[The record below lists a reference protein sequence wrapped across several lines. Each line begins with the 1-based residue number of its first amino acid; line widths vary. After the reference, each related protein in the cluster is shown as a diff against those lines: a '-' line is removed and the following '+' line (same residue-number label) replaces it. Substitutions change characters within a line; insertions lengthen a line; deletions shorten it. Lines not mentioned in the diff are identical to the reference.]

1 MVFAID
7 VKYPSW
13 TSENE
18 NRSAV
23 FDSLWTPGWVL
34 QARTLEWIAVPFPRG
49 SSQPRDLTQVSC
61 IAGGFFTSWATREA
75 QEYWS
80 GGLSLLQQIFL
91 TQESNQGLLQCR
103 WILYQLRYQ
112 GIQKIVYIMCY
123 AVLSHVQLFVIPW
136 TVANQAPL
144 SMGILQARILEW
156 VAPSSKGSSQLRD
169 RTQVSGIA
177 GRFSTIWVTRK
188 AHHGPS
194 LGFISKCE

>member
-1 MVFAID
+1 MD
-7 VKYPSW
+7 QWKW
-13 TSENE
+13 K
-18 NRSAV
+18 
-23 FDSLWTPGWVL
+23 SLSRVWLFVNPWMSSPGQNTGVN
-34 QARTLEWIAVPFPRG
+34 
-49 SSQPRDLTQVSC
+49 SC
-61 IAGGFFTSWATREA
+61 
-75 QEYWS
+75 
-80 GGLSLLQQIFL
+80 SLLQQIFL

-144 SMGILQARILEW
+144 SMEILQARILEW